1 MQEKSDGENK
11 KKRFNNAWTT
21 IYIVTNEKI
30 RHLEIFRKM
39 RSVKLF
45 VFIDKLLSFM
55 MIILK
60 ENKTDHVDF
69 RNVCNSILNYS
80 KGVENILF

>member
-1 MQEKSDGENK
+1 MQERSDGENK
-11 KKRFNNAWTT
+11 KKRFNDAW
-21 IYIVTNEKI
+21 ISICIVTNEKI
-30 RHLEIFRKM
+30 HDLEILRKM

-45 VFIDKLLSFM
+45 VFGRQTLIFM

-69 RNVCNSILNYS
+69 SM
-80 KGVENILF
+80 